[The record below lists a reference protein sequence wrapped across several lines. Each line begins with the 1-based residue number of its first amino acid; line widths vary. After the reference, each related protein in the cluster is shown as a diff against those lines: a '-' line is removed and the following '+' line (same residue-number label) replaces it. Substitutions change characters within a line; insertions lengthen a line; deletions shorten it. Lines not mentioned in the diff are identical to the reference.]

1 MEGLSTKRGLIMK
14 EIGDLILQ
22 YGLGAT
28 AIVAITYI
36 AVMLIKFII
45 KDLSGK
51 IDTLYEIIE
60 KLRDDIKRG

>member
-1 MEGLSTKRGLIMK
+1 MK
-14 EIGDLILQ
+14 EIADLILQ

-28 AIVAITYI
+28 AIAAITYI

-60 KLRDDIKRG
+60 KLRDILK

>member
-1 MEGLSTKRGLIMK
+1 MK

-28 AIVAITYI
+28 AIIAITYI

-51 IDTLYEIIE
+51 IDTLYEIIQ
-60 KLRDDIKRG
+60 KLSDDIHRR

>member
-1 MEGLSTKRGLIMK
+1 MK
-14 EIGDLILQ
+14 EIADLILQ

-28 AIVAITYI
+28 AIIAITYI

>member
-1 MEGLSTKRGLIMK
+1 MK
-14 EIGDLILQ
+14 EIGDLVLQ

-36 AVMLIKFII
+36 AVKLINFII

-51 IDTLYEIIE
+51 IDTLYENIE
-60 KLRDDIKRG
+60 KLRDDIRRK

>member
-1 MEGLSTKRGLIMK
+1 MK
-14 EIGDLILQ
+14 EIGDLVLQ

-36 AVMLIKFII
+36 AVKLINYLI

-51 IDTLYEIIE
+51 IDTLYEIID
-60 KLRDDIKRG
+60 KLRNDLKR

>member
-1 MEGLSTKRGLIMK
+1 MK

-28 AIVAITYI
+28 AIAAITYI
-36 AVMLIKFII
+36 AVVLIKFII

-60 KLRDDIKRG
+60 KLREDIKRK